1 MTSFDV
7 GYLDKFEIRTY
18 YNILPDEWRLTL
30 RNKGA
35 LNLREIS
42 GAPGLQTDSNLH
54 LLHEESDYLIN
65 QVREKVGIE
74 NQVLKSWINYVDH
87 RNSHEF
93 EFWHNH
99 NQPDFYEF
107 TCVYMIDN
115 PENLGTWFKY
125 NDKIYK
131 SKCPTNSA
139 ITFSKRL
146 DHTVPPTIT
155 KPRYTLAIDFHR

>member
-18 YNILPDEWRLTL
+18 YNILPEELRITL
-30 RNKGA
+30 RNKGS

-42 GAPGLQTDSNLH
+42 GAPGLQTYSNLH
-54 LLHEESDYLIN
+54 LLHEESNYIIN

-74 NQVLKSWINYVDH
+74 NKVLTSWINYTDH
-87 RNSHEF
+87 QWSY
-93 EFWHNH
+93 EFWHDH
-99 NQPDFYEF
+99 NQPNFYEF
-107 TCVYMIDN
+107 TCVYMIEN
-115 PENLGTWFKY
+115 PENLGSWFRY
-125 NDKIYK
+125 NGKIYK

-146 DHTVPPTIT
+146 EHTVPPIV
-155 KPRYTLAIDFHR
+155 KEPRYSLAIDFLR

>member
-18 YNILPDEWRLTL
+18 YNILPEEERLVL
-30 RNKGA
+30 RHKGE
-35 LNLREIS
+35 LNLKKIS
-42 GAPGLQTDSNLH
+42 GAPGLQTYANLH
-54 LLHEESDYLIN
+54 LLSEES
-65 QVREKVGIE
+65 E
-74 NQVLKSWINYVDH
+74 NQVLRSWINYTDH
-87 RNSHEF
+87 RYPEKL
-93 EFWHNH
+93 WHDH

-107 TCVYMIDN
+107 TCVYMIEN
-115 PENLGTWFKY
+115 PENVGTWFNY

-146 DHTVPPTIT
+146 EHTVPPIIK
-155 KPRYTLAIDFHR
+155 KPRYSLAIDFLR

>member
-18 YNILPDEWRLTL
+18 HNILPKEERLVL
-30 RNKGA
+30 RHKGE
-35 LNLREIS
+35 LNLKKIS
-42 GAPGLQTDSNLH
+42 GAPGLQTYANLH
-54 LLHEESDYLIN
+54 LLSEESDYLIN
-65 QVREKVGIE
+65 KIREKVGIE
-74 NQVLKSWINYVDH
+74 NQVLRSWINYTDH
-87 RNSHEF
+87 RYPEKL
-93 EFWHNH
+93 WHDH

-107 TCVYMIDN
+107 TCVYMIEN
-115 PENLGTWFKY
+115 PENIGTWFRY

-146 DHTVPPTIT
+146 EHTVPPIIK
-155 KPRYTLAIDFHR
+155 KPRYSLAIDFSR

>member
-18 YNILPDEWRLTL
+18 YNILPEEERLVL
-30 RNKGA
+30 RHKGG
-35 LNLREIS
+35 LNLRKIS
-42 GAPGLQTDSNLH
+42 GAPGLQTYSNLH
-54 LLHEESDYLIN
+54 LLSEESDYLIN
-65 QVREKVGIE
+65 KVREKVEIE
-74 NQVLKSWINYVDH
+74 NEVLRSWINYTDH
-87 RNSHEF
+87 RFSYQ
-93 EFWHNH
+93 FWHNH
-99 NQPDFYEF
+99 NQPDYHEF

-115 PENLGTWFKY
+115 PENIGTWFKY

-146 DHTVPPTIT
+146 DHTVPPTANKT
-155 KPRYTLAIDFHR
+155 KV

>member
-18 YNILPDEWRLTL
+18 YNILPEEERLVL
-30 RNKGA
+30 RHKGG
-35 LNLREIS
+35 LNLKKIS
-42 GAPGLQTDSNLH
+42 GAPGLQTYSNLH
-54 LLHEESDYLIN
+54 LLSEESDYLIN
-65 QVREKVGIE
+65 KIREKVEIE
-74 NQVLKSWINYVDH
+74 NEVLRSWINYTDPTF
-87 RNSHEF
+87 SYQ
-93 EFWHNH
+93 FWHNH
-99 NQPDFYEF
+99 NQPDYHEI

-146 DHTVPPTIT
+146 NHTVPPDAT

>member
-18 YNILPDEWRLTL
+18 HNILPDEERLVL

-35 LNLREIS
+35 LNLRKIS
-42 GAPGLQTDSNLH
+42 GAPGLQTYPNLH

-65 QVREKVGIE
+65 KVREKVEIE
-74 NQVLKSWINYVDH
+74 NEVLRSWINYTDH
-87 RNSHEF
+87 YCSY

-99 NQPDFYEF
+99 NMPDFHEF
-107 TCVYMIDN
+107 TCVYMIEN
-115 PENLGTWFKY
+115 PENVGTWFKY

-146 DHTVPPTIT
+146 NHTVPPDVT
-155 KPRYTLAIDFHR
+155 KPRYSLAIDFHR